1 MCNKKDIIKKVYE
14 DLLKDKKTFATLKSE
29 LSLKSQLDEAF
40 ICKHILPLAK
50 KVDPEITWQDIL
62 AFEKEAL
69 SQPTELTLNDLEN
82 ISGGKASNVLMSFGL
97 LALMGFS
104 GLAANN
110 VASADFIEFTKTK
123 EYSDYNTY
131 LSKGDDASTEEREK
145 YEFVTLGEVPFY
157 LQADHMV
164 DGLLWFKSPDEN
176 KAFFVM
182 DRKFENKNAV
192 YTYSAEVPSQLNLAE
207 KEKSINKPSFDVIQ
221 KLEFRLIDI
230 NIDNNN
236 NIDIIAN
243 DLKLILS
250 EIDQQKLENLVDYLN
265 KSINDAAGK
274 PFNTVDHA
282 NSQTLQLA
290 DDNPLYNFS
299 RFYNPRYRF
308 NSKSQRQNL
317 EEIPMYAKNKNG
329 IFKTI
334 DFDPE
339 IKNEETTKKAYA
351 EKLAKHL
358 KEEVSWSIAH
368 RTRSKK
374 EPTFKTIESS
384 NTLRKNL
391 GLSSEN
397 TFKTDIEVLR
407 NDSFTFFTLQLGENR
422 ASLPSFIGT
431 NKQHEIYEDID
442 SFDGK
447 PFMSCSKDMISRL
460 KEDKPEK
467 REFFPCFNGSSEEVK
482 EQIIKYYINEL
493 YKKLENKADF
503 NEKNFETHA
512 QALIKT
518 IHNAELEVRI
528 PARVSVKNW
537 LPYRRTIDT

>member
-1 MCNKKDIIKKVYE
+1 MCNKKNVVKKVYG
-14 DLLKDKKTFATLKSE
+14 DILKDKNTFEMLKME
-29 LSLKSQLDEAF
+29 LSNKTQLDEAF

-62 AFEKEAL
+62 AYEKEAL
-69 SQPTELTLNDLEN
+69 TQPKKISLTDLEN
-82 ISGGKASNVLMSFGL
+82 ISGGKASNVLLSCGL

-104 GLAANN
+104 GLAASN

-123 EYSDYNTY
+123 EYSDYNAY

-157 LQADHMV
+157 LQADHLV
-164 DGLLWFKSPDEN
+164 DGLLWFRSPDED

-182 DRKFENKNAV
+182 DRKFEDKKAV
-192 YTYSAEVPSQLNLAE
+192 YTYSADSPSQLNTA
-207 KEKSINKPSFDVIQ
+207 KPSFEDIQ
-221 KLEFRLIDI
+221 NQEFKLFNI
-230 NIDNNN
+230 NE
-236 NIDIIAN
+236 
-243 DLKLILS
+243 LTGYL
-250 EIDQQKLENLVDYLN
+250 QKSFL
-265 KSINDAAGK
+265 DADK
-274 PFNTVDHA
+274 TKFNPVTHKD
-282 NSQTLQLA
+282 SQTLQLV

-299 RFYNPRYRF
+299 RFYNPNYKF
-308 NSKSQRQNL
+308 DDASLRQNL
-317 EEIPMYAKNKNG
+317 AEIPMYAKKQNSL
-329 IFKTI
+329 FKTI
-334 DFDPE
+334 SFEPE
-339 IKNEETTKKAYA
+339 IEKDNAKKNYA
-351 EKLAKHL
+351 EKLTKHL
-358 KEEVSWSIAH
+358 KEEVSWCIAH

-460 KEDKPEK
+460 KEDNPEK

-482 EQIIKYYINEL
+482 EQIIKFYINEL

-512 QALIKT
+512 QTLTET
-518 IHNAELEVRI
+518 IHNAGLEVRI
-528 PARVSVKNW
+528 PAPVSVKNW
-537 LPYRRTIDT
+537 LPLRKNIDT